1 MIDPTAAHPLL
12 RELNDALAIECAE
25 PVDWIVCGG
34 TALGILGLVER
45 PTRDVD
51 VISGWSSATLQ
62 VVQIDRFP
70 PAVERA
76 ILRVA
81 EVHPELK
88 SPGISWVN
96 LGPKALLDFGLPP
109 GCTGRLMPCTM
120 GTHLTLRLP
129 DRRDLIAFKLFAA
142 VDAAL
147 GRQSVHKS
155 DLRALAPNEEEL
167 RFAIDWVIT
176 IPDRNHQL
184 RAELREFLQEL
195 GHEDLAYYIA

>member
-1 MIDPTAAHPLL
+1 MIDPTATHPLL
-12 RELNDALAIECAE
+12 RELNDALAIEGAE

-34 TALGILGLVER
+34 TALGILGLVQR

-62 VVQIDRFP
+62 IVQIDCFP

-76 ILRVA
+76 IVRVA
-81 EVHPELK
+81 DAHSELK
-88 SPGISWVN
+88 SPGITNAKPWVN
-96 LGPKALLDFGLPP
+96 LGPKGLLDFGLPP
-109 GCTGRLMPCTM
+109 GCTERLTPRTI

-142 VDAAL
+142 VDAAH
-147 GRQSVHKS
+147 GRQPVHKS
-155 DLRALAPNEEEL
+155 DLRALAPNEE
-167 RFAIDWVIT
+167 
-176 IPDRNHQL
+176 
-184 RAELREFLQEL
+184 ELREFLQEL

>member
-1 MIDPTAAHPLL
+1 MVDPTATHPLL
-12 RELNDALAIECAE
+12 RELNDALAIEGAE

-34 TALGILGLVER
+34 TALGILGLVQR

-62 VVQIDRFP
+62 IVQIDRFP

-76 ILRVA
+76 IVRVA
-81 EVHPELK
+81 DAHSELK
-88 SPGISWVN
+88 SSGISWVN
-96 LGPKALLDFGLPP
+96 LGPKGLLDFGLPP
-109 GCTGRLMPCTM
+109 GCTERLTPRTI

-142 VDAAL
+142 VDAAH
-147 GRQSVHKS
+147 GRQPVHKS
-155 DLRALAPNEEEL
+155 DLRALAPNEGEL